1 MNKKL
6 AILLVLGTFI
16 VSNCTEPISEVKDTI
31 YSGQDNS
38 DAETHFYAT
47 YDVIYDIVS
56 TNGKLQKGETTILPS
71 SAEVTFEDSTFLD
84 GNGISFT
91 VDFGPLG
98 TVEPKGTLC
107 QDGRYRAGKLHIS
120 ANSKFL
126 DPLFTVIVTISND
139 DLFFSG
145 NGSDMVQVIGTK
157 KITKQTLTSLK
168 IEVSDAKIITEN
180 YELPWSSSRI
190 IELVSDK
197 GPGIWGDVYK
207 VTGSANGVNRFGE
220 EYQVDIITPLM
231 KKMELGCAQTF
242 VSGKLKVSMT
252 NSNKVIG
259 VNYDPYGNEACDMF
273 AEADIQGSKTIFRVR

>member
-6 AILLVLGTFI
+6 AIILLLGAFI
-16 VSNCTEPISEVKDTI
+16 VSSCSEPISEEKDTI

-38 DAETHFYAT
+38 KAETHFYAT

-56 TNGKLQKGETTILPS
+56 TNDKLQKGETTILPS

-98 TVEPKGTLC
+98 TSEPKGTLC

-126 DPLFTVIVTISND
+126 DPLFTVVVTLND
-139 DLFFSG
+139 DDQFFSG

-168 IEVSDAKIITEN
+168 IEISDAKIITDE
-180 YELPWSSSRI
+180 YELPWSSTRI

-207 VTGSANGVNRFGE
+207 VTGSAQGSNRFGE
-220 EYQVDIITPLM
+220 EYEVDIITPLI

-242 VSGKLKVSMT
+242 VSGKLNVSMT

-273 AEADIQGSKTIFRVR
+273 AEADIQGRKTIFRVR